1 MFENYEI
8 IEHRWISDLN
18 SDGYIL
24 THKKTG
30 ACVTLLL
37 NDDDNKVFYI
47 GFKTPPK
54 DSTGVAHILEHS
66 VLCGSK
72 KFPIKDPFVELAKGS
87 LNTFLNAMTYPDKT
101 VYPVAS
107 CNDKDFRNL
116 IDVYLDAVFNPNI
129 YSNEKIFRQEGWH
142 YELED
147 KEGELTLNGVVYN
160 EMKGVFSSPDDVVER
175 EIMNSLYP
183 DSTYG
188 IESGGDPDCI
198 PELTYE
204 QFLEFHSK
212 YYHPSNSFI
221 YLYGKL
227 DPEEYLGFIDRE
239 YLSAYDHQEVDSGII
254 PAPAFDSPREV
265 KKEYSVL
272 EGEAEEG
279 AYLTYGI
286 SAGTSLDKELY
297 IALDVLDYVLCSA
310 PGAIIKKAL
319 YDNGIGDEVY
329 SSVETGIY
337 QPYFAITAK
346 GTTAER
352 LDDFKRIVEEEL
364 LKASKKLP
372 EKALKAALNIFE
384 FRYREADFGSYPRG
398 LMLGLQAL
406 DSWLYDKKTPFMHI
420 EENETFA
427 RLRKGISEGLF
438 EQIIRKYFIE
448 NEHKIIMTVTP
459 KEGLTRIREDALK
472 AKLEKIKNG
481 LTETELQKIID
492 DNIALKAYQ
501 EKPDS
506 PEDLK
511 KIPMLERSD
520 LKKDPTFPINVIRS
534 AKDIPVLFHDVF
546 TNGIGY
552 SSVLFSLKYLPEEL
566 YPYAGLLTGLLGL
579 VDTRE
584 HKYDDLFNEINIHT
598 GGIRPSFANYTDYR
612 TDRITS
618 YIIIRAK
625 YLRNERKQTFGLL
638 REIIAESDY
647 SDTKRL
653 LEILNEARMRLQSAM
668 QSSGHV
674 IASVRASSYFSK
686 DAWIFDKIN
695 GSDYYRF
702 ICDLT
707 DNFEARKEDL
717 INKLN
722 EVCGYVFRADNM
734 MADFTGTEDDYA
746 GYEEEV
752 AGLAKCLNKD
762 STLNEETLNYVP
774 IKKNEGL
781 KMAGQVQFVALAG
794 NFKKKGLDYTGAL
807 RVLRVL
813 MGYDYLWNKVRV
825 LGGAYG
831 CMSSFKKNGDCY
843 FVSYRDP
850 NLKGTMDV
858 YREAA
863 DYIRNIDLD
872 ERQVLQYIIGA
883 LSDLD
888 SPMTPSTK
896 GSYSLGAYLS
906 GISNEDLVKERK
918 ELLEVD
924 KDIIRGLSEYISAFV
939 SDDNICVVGNSDA
952 IEENK
957 DLFMNTEQLL

>member
-1 MFENYEI
+1 MFNNYEI

-24 THKKTG
+24 MHKKTG

-129 YSNEKIFRQEGWH
+129 YTNEKIFRQEGWH
-142 YELED
+142 YELESTD
-147 KEGELTLNGVVYN
+147 DELKLNGVVYN
-160 EMKGVFSSPDDVVER
+160 EMKGVFSSPDDIVER

-188 IESGGDPDCI
+188 IESGGDPDFI

-227 DPEEYLGFIDRE
+227 DAEVYLDFIDRE
-239 YLSAYDHQEVDSGII
+239 YLSSYDHLDVDSDII
-254 PAPAFDSPREV
+254 PAQPFASV
-265 KKEYSVL
+265 KEISKEYSVL
-272 EGEAEEG
+272 EGDSEEG
-279 AYLTYGI
+279 TYLTYGL

-297 IALDVLDYVLCSA
+297 IALDVLDYVLVSA
-310 PGAIIKKAL
+310 PGALIKKAL

-346 GTTAER
+346 GTTPDR
-352 LDDFKRIVEEEL
+352 RDDFKRIIEEEIK
-364 LKASKKLP
+364 KASEKLP

-406 DSWLYDKKTPFMHI
+406 DSWLYDKNAPFMHI
-420 EENETFA
+420 EENDTFA
-427 RLRKGISEGLF
+427 KLRKGISEGLF
-438 EQIIRKYFIE
+438 EDLVRKYFIE
-448 NEHKIIMTVTP
+448 NNHKMIMTVTP
-459 KEGLTRIREDALK
+459 KEGLTKMKEDALK
-472 AKLEKIKNG
+472 EKLSKIKG
-481 LTETELQKIID
+481 SLSSEELQKIVD
-492 DNIALKAYQ
+492 ENIALKKYQ
-501 EKPDS
+501 ETPDS

-511 KIPMLERSD
+511 KIPMLERGD
-520 LKKDPTFPINVIRS
+520 LKKEPSFPVNEERK
-534 AKDIPVLFHDVF
+534 AGDIPVLFHDVF
-546 TNGIGY
+546 TNGISY
-552 SSVLFSLKYLPEEL
+552 SALLFSLKYVPEDL
-566 YPYAGLLTGLLGL
+566 YPYAGLLSGLLGL
-579 VDTRE
+579 VDTKE
-584 HKYDDLFNEINIHT
+584 HEYDDLFNEINIHT

-612 TDRITS
+612 TDDISS
-618 YIIIRAK
+618 YILIRAK
-625 YLRNERKQTFGLL
+625 YLRDERSQTFKLL
-638 REIIAESDY
+638 KEIIADSDY
-647 SDTKRL
+647 TDSKRL
-653 LEILNEARMRLQSAM
+653 LEILNEAKMKLQSAM
-668 QSSGHV
+668 QSAGHV
-674 IASVRASSYFSK
+674 VASIRASSYFSK
-686 DAWIFDKIN
+686 DAWIFDKIS
-695 GSDYYRF
+695 GSSYYRF

-707 DNFEARKEDL
+707 DNFEDRKEDL
-717 INKLN
+717 IKKLY
-722 EVCGYVFRADNM
+722 EVSSYVFRPDNM
-734 MADFTGTEDDYA
+734 MADFTGTEEDYL

-752 AGLAKCLNKD
+752 SKLSSELSSDIALKESVL
-762 STLNEETLNYVP
+762 SFEPV
-774 IKKNEGL
+774 KKNEGL
-781 KMAGQVQFVALAG
+781 KLAGQVQFVALAG
-794 NFKKKGLDYTGAL
+794 NYRNKGLEYTGAL
-807 RVLRVL
+807 KVLKVM

-831 CMSSFKKNGDCY
+831 CMSAFKKNGDSY

-850 NLKGTMDV
+850 NLKGTVDV
-858 YREAA
+858 FKGAA
-863 DYIRNIDLD
+863 DYIRNIELD
-872 ERQVLQYIIGA
+872 DRQVLQYIIGA
-883 LSDLD
+883 LADLD
-888 SPMTPSTK
+888 APLTPSGK
-896 GSYSLGAYLS
+896 GSYSLGTYLS
-906 GISNEDLVKERK
+906 GISNEDIIKERR

-924 KDIIRGLSEYISAFV
+924 NDIIRSLSDYISAFV
-939 SDDNICVVGNSDA
+939 SDDNLCVVGNAEA

-957 DLFMNTEQLL
+957 DMFMNMEQLI